1 MYIGKSPQTGAY
13 SILDTLTASATASY
27 TLQLNSVNYT
37 PESAQHLILSLNG
50 TIQKPNS
57 SFTCSGSTLTFSEA
71 LTSNDSIDFIYAL
84 GNVLDI
90 GTPSDSTIST
100 AKLINNSVTGA
111 KFNADVISGQTALTS
126 EPADTDEFLVS
137 DAGVIKRV
145 DYSHIKGGG
154 THVLLGSTNV
164 TSNVSNVTF
173 QSLFSDTYTNY
184 YLTGRGINKSESSHL
199 HLRFLNG
206 GTTDSGS
213 SYDDVYGVGM
223 RSRSSSTWS
232 DRHNSQAEIQF
243 IESAGINTATF
254 TMWIDTSFRGTSTH
268 DYVNLHGIESHW
280 FDDSNGYITATF
292 GGVYLP
298 NTNVDG
304 IKFITSS
311 GTITSGRFS
320 LYGVKHA

>member
-1 MYIGKSPQTGAY
+1 M
-13 SILDTLTASATASY
+13 
-27 TLQLNSVNYT
+27 
-37 PESAQHLILSLNG
+37 
-50 TIQKPNS
+50 
-57 SFTCSGSTLTFSEA
+57 
-71 LTSNDSIDFIYAL
+71 
-84 GNVLDI
+84 
-90 GTPSDSTIST
+90 
-100 AKLINNSVTGA
+100 
-111 KFNADVISGQTALTS
+111 
-126 EPADTDEFLVS
+126 
-137 DAGVIKRV
+137 
-145 DYSHIKGGG
+145 
-154 THVLLGSTNV
+154 
-164 TSNVSNVTF
+164 
-173 QSLFSDTYTNY
+173 
-184 YLTGRGINKSESSHL
+184 
-199 HLRFLNG
+199 LRFLNG

-223 RSRSSSTWS
+223 RSRSATNWTG
-232 DRHNSQAEIQF
+232 RHNSQAQIQF

-280 FDDSNGYITATF
+280 LDDSNGYITATF

>member
-1 MYIGKSPQTGAY
+1 MSKTTIPKGGITADA
-13 SILDTLTASATASY
+13 IDATLVADDAISD
-27 TLQLNSVNYT
+27 
-37 PESAQHLILSLNG
+37 EH
-50 TIQKPNS
+50 
-57 SFTCSGSTLTFSEA
+57 
-71 LTSNDSIDFIYAL
+71 
-84 GNVLDI
+84 LDI
-90 GTPSDSTIST
+90 TSIT
-100 AKLINNSVTGA
+100 
-111 KFNADVISGQTALTS
+111 GQTAITS
-126 EPADTDEFLVS
+126 LADTDKFLVS
-137 DAGVIKRV
+137 DASDSGNLKYVENQ
-145 DYSHIKGGG
+145 YLGSG

-184 YLTGRGINKSESSHL
+184 YLSGRGINLSESANL
-199 HLRFLNG
+199 QLRFLNG
-206 GTTDSGS
+206 STADSGS
-213 SYDDVYGVGM
+213 SYDSVYGVGI

-232 DRHNSQAEIQF
+232 DKHNSQAQVTF
-243 IESAGINTATF
+243 IESAGVNTATF

-268 DYVNLHGIESHW
+268 DYVNLQGIESHW

-298 NTNVDG
+298 NTNVYV